1 MKGFHVQE
9 FSHHLLCAGEVRQMP
24 QRNGLHDHVAQG
36 CALGGAGNDFH
47 AASVGGEL
55 VEQPIAATAAENE
68 VEERGLPR
76 AIGPHEAQPI
86 ATVHLQ
92 RSFAEQRAPAK

>member
-1 MKGFHVQE
+1 
-9 FSHHLLCAGEVRQMP
+9 MP

-76 AIGPHEAQPI
+76 AIGPDEAQVV
-86 ATVHLQ
+86 ATIHLQ
-92 RSFAEQRAPAK
+92 RNVAEQCTPAKRFFPLPPEST